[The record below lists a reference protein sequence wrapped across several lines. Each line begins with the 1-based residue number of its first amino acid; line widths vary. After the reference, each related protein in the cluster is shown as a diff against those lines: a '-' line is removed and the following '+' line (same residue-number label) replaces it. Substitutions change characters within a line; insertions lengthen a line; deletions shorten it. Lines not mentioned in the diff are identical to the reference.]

1 MKIKPVDNKAEPSK
15 LNQPV
20 SEIQEVGLNHRM
32 KFVLWLYTR
41 KCNSFN
47 QTVAIF
53 KGWALKQKPE
63 NPIKKT
69 IETYL
74 PPITSK
80 VTDFGTIQKYL
91 MHLKNASASVNMPY
105 INIILDVGAAINAY
119 KTIWS
124 HQEEYKNI
132 IIHLGCF
139 HFLKE
144 NFQVRIYNLI

>member
-1 MKIKPVDNKAEPSK
+1 MDRINGGGSVNTTHLVAYQERGSDHSVNNVHLPVPRKKVRKLFNEDIAVKIKPVNNKAEPSK

-20 SEIQEVGLNHRM
+20 SEIQEVGLNHGM

-53 KGWALKQKPE
+53 KGWALKRKPE

-74 PPITSK
+74 APITSK
-80 VTDFGTIQKYL
+80 VTDFEQSRNT
-91 MHLKNASASVNMPY
+91 
-105 INIILDVGAAINAY
+105 
-119 KTIWS
+119 
-124 HQEEYKNI
+124 
-132 IIHLGCF
+132 
-139 HFLKE
+139 
-144 NFQVRIYNLI
+144 